1 VTDKIECK
9 QYYYGDSSKLLVSQ
23 EVPYRNGKIHGK
35 MKYWNKQGLLDWE
48 VPYKDDFVHGV
59 ERRWFDN
66 GGLARAIIYQNGT
79 PDGISR
85 SWHFNGQIKSEC
97 SFKSGLLEGLM
108 RYWDEHGN
116 PVEEVLYK
124 TGRLHGILKR
134 WNNKGQL
141 VSERPYVNGDK
152 HGAAKEWYE
161 NGSLKSNIPYNS
173 GQIHGIA
180 EYWDETGELYAEV
193 QYEDDRKHGIS
204 KYWNL
209 KDKKRIFRRE
219 YYVRGVRV
227 KKKIYLKPHEL
238 TAREVVKIR
247 NAEVRRV
254 ALEQMGYERFLQQ
267 VGYEVKEDYKV
278 IDSEGDNELILINWR
293 DDEEPMCLI
302 KVRCP
307 SAGVYY
313 TLRVPPGIKTCRE
326 ALAWTFHMDKK
337 EYNPQ
342 EEA

>member
-1 VTDKIECK
+1 VTDKIERK
-9 QYYYGDSSKLLVSQ
+9 KYYYGDSSKLLISQ

-48 VPYKDDFVHGV
+48 VPYKDDRVHGV
-59 ERRWFDN
+59 ERSWFDN
-66 GGLARAIIYQNGT
+66 GGPARAITYRNGT

-85 SWHFNGQIKSEC
+85 SWHFNGQLKSES
-97 SFKSGLLEGLM
+97 SFKNGLLEGLM

-116 PVEEVLYK
+116 LIEEVPYK
-124 TGRLHGILKR
+124 TGHLHGVLKR
-134 WNNKGQL
+134 WNKNGQL
-141 VSERPYVNGDK
+141 LSEVPYVNGDT
-152 HGAAKEWYE
+152 HGTAKEWHE
-161 NGSLKSNIPYNS
+161 NGRLKSNIPCNS
-173 GQIHGIA
+173 RQIHGIA
-180 EYWDETGELYAEV
+180 EYWDETGELHAEV
-193 QYEDDRKHGIS
+193 KYEHGRKHGIS

-227 KKKIYLKPHEL
+227 RKKICLNPQEL
-238 TAREVVKIR
+238 TADEVMKIR

-267 VGYEVKEDYKV
+267 VDYKT
-278 IDSEGDNELILINWR
+278 IDAEGENELILINWR
-293 DDEEPMCLI
+293 EDEEPICLV
-302 KVRCP
+302 KVKCS
-307 SAGVYY
+307 SAEVYY
-313 TLRVPPGIKTCRE
+313 TLRVPPGMKTCKE
-326 ALAWTFHMDKK
+326 AVAWTFHMDKK